1 MRVLVIGGTN
11 FIGPHVVTQ
20 LHKLGHEITLYHRGR
35 HEPTLP
41 ASVRHVHS
49 ARAGIPVLHFPSS
62 LSDPP
67 PEVVVHMFPVGD
79 DDTRAAVARFAGV
92 ARRIVAISS
101 GDVYRAYGRLL
112 GTEPGP
118 PLAVPLSEDAPL
130 RETLFPYRTMAPGP
144 TDWTYHYE
152 KILVERAVLEDRL
165 PGTVLR
171 LPVVY
176 GPGDPH
182 HRLRPYIV
190 RMADRRPAILLES
203 AAADWRWTHA
213 YVEDVAQAIVRS
225 VTDDRA
231 AGKVYNVGEAT
242 TPTMAERI
250 GSIGTVMGWKGK
262 IVPMSRER
270 IPPHLRA
277 PHEPQQDLATDTR
290 RIRAELNFEEGLSAD
305 EGLRRT
311 VQWERTNSVS
321 AGDPGEPEYAAED
334 AALLGLT

>member
-1 MRVLVIGGTN
+1 
-11 FIGPHVVTQ
+11 
-20 LHKLGHEITLYHRGR
+20 
-35 HEPTLP
+35 
-41 ASVRHVHS
+41 
-49 ARAGIPVLHFPSS
+49 

-67 PEVVVHMFPVGD
+67 PEVVLHMFPVGD
-79 DDTRAAVARFAGV
+79 DDTRAVISRFTGV

-118 PLAVPLSEDAPL
+118 PLAVPLREDAEL

-144 TDWTYHYE
+144 SDWKYHYE
-152 KILVERAVLEDRL
+152 KILVERAVLEGRL

-176 GPGDPH
+176 GPGDPY

-190 RMADRRPAILLES
+190 RMADRRPAILLET
-203 AAADWRWTHA
+203 AAVDWRWTHG
-213 YVEDVAQAIVRS
+213 YVEDVARAIVGA
-225 VTDDRA
+225 VIDERA

-250 GSIGTVMGWKGK
+250 GSIGKVMDWTGA
-262 IVPMSRER
+262 IVPMSRET

-277 PHEPQQDLATDTR
+277 PYQPRQDLATDTR

-311 VQWERTNSVS
+311 VQWERTNSGA

-334 AALLGLT
+334 AALRGPT